1 MTRRRVAV
9 LMGGRSSEH
18 PISVASAQS
27 VIAALDPERYEVVPV
42 EIGRDGR
49 WSIGSGHVSKE
60 LVEATPGGNPVSD
73 PARSRPQVPLPAT
86 SGAVAAT
93 LGEVEVVLPILHGP
107 FGEDGA
113 LQGVLEMADVPYVG
127 AGVAASALCMDK
139 DLFKAVMRDQRI
151 PVTRNITLR
160 AGSVAG
166 KAGDARPETW
176 GAGSATGKTGDARPE
191 TWGAGSATG
200 KTGDARPET
209 WGDSAPG
216 ENPFGYPVF
225 VKPARLG
232 SSVGITKAH
241 DEDELRAAVALA
253 FEHDEKVLVEEFIS
267 GIEVEVGVL
276 GSREPVASLVG
287 EIVVTHNEWYDWQAK
302 YEEGEMDLVIPARI
316 TGEQTLRVQQLA
328 VQAFVATECEGIAR
342 VDCFVREDG
351 EVLVNEL
358 NTMPGFTATSV
369 YAKLFEASGLP
380 YSELLERAID
390 LALERRERRSRLRY

>member
-27 VIAALDPERYEVVPV
+27 VIAALDPERYEVVAV
-42 EIGRDGR
+42 EIARDGR
-49 WSIGSGHVSKE
+49 WAIGSGEPPKE
-60 LVEATPGGNPVSD
+60 LPERSGAT
-73 PARSRPQVPLPAT
+73 SRPQVPVPGT
-86 SGAVAAT
+86 GSEVTAT

-139 DLFKAVMRDQRI
+139 DLFKAVMRDQGI

-160 AGSVAG
+160 
-166 KAGDARPETW
+166 D
-176 GAGSATGKTGDARPE
+176 GSAPPA
-191 TWGAGSATG
+191 S
-200 KTGDARPET
+200 
-209 WGDSAPG
+209 
-216 ENPFGYPVF
+216 PFGYPVF

-232 SSVGITKAH
+232 SSVGISKAH
-241 DEDELRAAVALA
+241 DEAELRAAVTLA
-253 FEHDEKVLVEEFIS
+253 FEHDEKVLVEEFVS

-276 GSREPVASLVG
+276 GNREPVASLVG
-287 EIVVTHNEWYDWQAK
+287 EIVVTRKEWYDWEAK

-316 TGEQTLRVQQLA
+316 TDEQTERVQQLA

-342 VDCFVREDG
+342 VDCFVRDDG
-351 EVLVNEL
+351 EVLINEL

-380 YSELLERAID
+380 YAELLERAID
-390 LALERRERRSRLRY
+390 LALERRDRRSRLKF